1 MKKLITV
8 LVTVLL
14 ATATFA
20 QNKSTIAVPAPKA
33 VNLGDGSD
41 WIPLFIQGVITSN
54 FQQYSGMK
62 VVDRQNADMVKA
74 EQRLSENAAYDEK
87 SAIELG
93 KLTSARL
100 IITGSIMAK
109 SNAYALTFSITD
121 AETGETKAT
130 SSIPNC
136 LASALEDGTAAN
148 QVSYDLMKGYGISL
162 SSEAQSKLTQ
172 KASVMSGETAAQA
185 SLAKGIVAEQ
195 NGTNIEALTYYIQ
208 ARKSDKKLG
217 EATSRMANMTTV
229 VTSGNYGANAKN
241 LMKLRN
247 DWDKLLREAAELIAS
262 NPPEFELRYFSDIEA
277 LELTAQDYER
287 GTMSFSVGAPYL
299 KQVSGGENGKIAREL
314 LSGLHKIEQSKN
326 WGDKINGFPWSYGAD
341 IGGDN
346 WLQKAAAAKRGE
358 YNWKGGD
365 SDSYSFAV
373 SLLDGRK
380 KVIAKENITLS
391 VSYGKQYTG
400 FAIQGTTVNRLTFSN
415 VPVND
420 ADTDKLYVTVENTG
434 KTSVSIVPVAD
445 DVLSRSQAI
454 ARIKSGAYS
463 GTVKIGGLLNGTF
476 VGVESSARIFL
487 DMSEMEVSVIRSDT
501 FNGCRWLTGI
511 VLPAGL
517 REIDSFA
524 FVGCRSL
531 ESITL
536 PDSLQRI
543 ANKALAYVPL
553 ATVNYGGTME
563 QWNAMEKGEMWIVVE
578 SDRIGVNVLGKPKI
592 IYDYSPETEKRLAEH
607 SSQIAEY
614 SAHPEK
620 GVPAEAVPEIISE
633 MKNGA
638 HIKVTGSVS
647 TKSDYEAFI
656 TALRN
661 SEKKFSL
668 DLSNTVGIVELFN
681 QNALL
686 FAGLRS
692 LTSIVLPESITK
704 IHTGTFVSCTSLTS
718 IVLPESITEIH
729 TAAFLSC
736 TSLKTVNFRGSKK
749 QWKNIKISKEKING
763 DGNGN
768 KALLKAKINYDY
780 KGD

>member
-8 LVTVLL
+8 LVTMLL

-20 QNKSTIAVPAPKA
+20 QNKNTIAVPAPKA

-54 FQQYSGMK
+54 FQQYSGMN
-62 VVDRQNADMVKA
+62 VIDRQNADMVKA

-136 LASALEDGTAAN
+136 LTSALEDGTAAN
-148 QVSYDLMKGYGISL
+148 QVSYDLMKGYGIKL

-172 KASVMSGETAAQA
+172 TASVMSGESAAQA
-185 SLAKGIVAEQ
+185 SLANGIVAEQ

-208 ARKSDKKLG
+208 ARKTDKKLG
-217 EATSRMANMTTV
+217 EATNRMANMTTV

-247 DWDKLLREAAELIAS
+247 DWDKLLREATELIAS

-326 WGDKINGFPWSYGAD
+326 WGDKINGFPWSYGDD
-341 IGGDN
+341 IGGNN
-346 WLQKAAAAKRGE
+346 WLQKAAQAQWSNSYSIWE
-358 YNWKGGD
+358 DGG
-365 SDSYSFAV
+365 SDSYSFTV
-373 SLLDGRK
+373 SLLDDK
-380 KVIAKENITLS
+380 KKTIAKKNVTLS

-400 FAIQGTTVNRLTFSN
+400 FEITSTNTAYLLTFSD
-415 VPVND
+415 VPVTD
-420 ADTDKLYVTVENTG
+420 ADTEKLYITVENTG
-434 KTSVSIVPVAD
+434 STSLSIIPVAE
-445 DVLSRSQAI
+445 DVLPISRAI
-454 ARIKSGAYS
+454 ACINSGNHS
-463 GTVKIGGLLNGTF
+463 GTVKIGGLLNITTNEIF
-476 VGVESSARIFL
+476 IGVKSSARIFL
-487 DMSEMEVSVIRSDT
+487 DMSEMAVSVIRYHT
-501 FNGCRWLTGI
+501 FNRNRWLTGI

-517 REIDSFA
+517 QKIDSFA
-524 FVGCRSL
+524 FVNCSSL

-543 ANKALAYVPL
+543 DDNAFAYVPL
-553 ATVNYGGTME
+553 TTVNYGGTME
-563 QWNAMEKGEMWIVVE
+563 QWNAMKKTCYEM
-578 SDRIGVNVLGKPKI
+578 
-592 IYDYSPETEKRLAEH
+592 
-607 SSQIAEY
+607 
-614 SAHPEK
+614 
-620 GVPAEAVPEIISE
+620 
-633 MKNGA
+633 
-638 HIKVTGSVS
+638 
-647 TKSDYEAFI
+647 
-656 TALRN
+656 
-661 SEKKFSL
+661 
-668 DLSNTVGIVELFN
+668 
-681 QNALL
+681 
-686 FAGLRS
+686 
-692 LTSIVLPESITK
+692 SI
-704 IHTGTFVSCTSLTS
+704 
-718 IVLPESITEIH
+718 
-729 TAAFLSC
+729 
-736 TSLKTVNFRGSKK
+736 R
-749 QWKNIKISKEKING
+749 
-763 DGNGN
+763 
-768 KALLKAKINYDY
+768 
-780 KGD
+780 

>member
-1 MKKLITV
+1 MKKLITL
-8 LVTVLL
+8 LVTMLL

-20 QNKSTIAVPAPKA
+20 QTKNTIAVPAPKA
-33 VNLGDGSD
+33 VNIGDDSN

-54 FQQYSGMK
+54 FQQYSGMN

-74 EQRLSENAAYDEK
+74 EQRLSENTAYDEK

-148 QVSYDLMKGYGISL
+148 QVSYDLMKGYGIKL

-172 KASVMSGETAAQA
+172 KASVMSGEAAAQA

-326 WGDKINGFPWSYGAD
+326 WGEKINGFPWSYAAD
-341 IGGDN
+341 IGDDN
-346 WLQKAAAAKRGE
+346 WLQKAAQAQWSYSYAI
-358 YNWKGGD
+358 WVGG
-365 SDSYSFAV
+365 SDSYSFTV
-373 SLLDGRK
+373 SLLDDK
-380 KVIAKENITLS
+380 KKTIAKKNVTLS
-391 VSYGKQYTG
+391 VRYGKQYTG
-400 FAIQGTTVNRLTFSN
+400 FVITSTNTADLLTFSD

-420 ADTDKLYVTVENTG
+420 ADTEKLYITVENTG
-434 KTSVSIVPVAD
+434 STSLSIIPVAE
-445 DVLSRSQAI
+445 DVLPISKAI
-454 ARIKSGAYS
+454 ACIKSGNHS
-463 GTVKIGGLLNGTF
+463 GTVKIGGILNTTTYGIF
-476 VGVESSARIFL
+476 VSVESSARIFL
-487 DMSEMEVSVIRSDT
+487 DMSEMAVPVIRKDT
-501 FNGCRWLTGI
+501 FRTDRWLTGI
-511 VLPAGL
+511 VLPDGVHVIERLAFADTGL
-517 REIDSFA
+517 TN
-524 FVGCRSL
+524 
-531 ESITL
+531 ITI
-536 PDSLQRI
+536 PDSLWKIESGAFDTFRTR
-543 ANKALAYVPL
+543 NPL
-553 ATVNYGGTME
+553 TVNYSGTQE
-563 QWNAMEKGEMWIVVE
+563 QWDAITGTEYIRRPVEINYNYKGE
-578 SDRIGVNVLGKPKI
+578 
-592 IYDYSPETEKRLAEH
+592 
-607 SSQIAEY
+607 
-614 SAHPEK
+614 
-620 GVPAEAVPEIISE
+620 
-633 MKNGA
+633 
-638 HIKVTGSVS
+638 
-647 TKSDYEAFI
+647 
-656 TALRN
+656 
-661 SEKKFSL
+661 
-668 DLSNTVGIVELFN
+668 
-681 QNALL
+681 
-686 FAGLRS
+686 
-692 LTSIVLPESITK
+692 
-704 IHTGTFVSCTSLTS
+704 
-718 IVLPESITEIH
+718 
-729 TAAFLSC
+729 
-736 TSLKTVNFRGSKK
+736 
-749 QWKNIKISKEKING
+749 
-763 DGNGN
+763 
-768 KALLKAKINYDY
+768 
-780 KGD
+780 